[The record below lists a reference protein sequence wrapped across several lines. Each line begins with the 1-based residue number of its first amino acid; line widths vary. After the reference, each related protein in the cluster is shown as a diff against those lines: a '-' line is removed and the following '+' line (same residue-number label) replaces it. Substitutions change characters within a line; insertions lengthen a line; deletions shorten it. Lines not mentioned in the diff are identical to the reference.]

1 MAKKGQQ
8 VQLQAELTTEEEW
21 EKFLSKDGL
30 LLIDIYS
37 DWCGPCSGMAANLKK
52 IKLEFGGDLLLLAI
66 AKNDHIKQLERFRG
80 RSEPTWLFVSKGKKV
95 NMLFGCNA
103 PLLKR
108 VILEEIKKE
117 EQAASGEK
125 QRDRY
130 SEITDLEEIEIQ
142 RQAAIDA
149 VIQAAKEKEEAKR
162 IKEYEERKIA
172 ECNNILEN
180 LPNIGTILIFPCG
193 RDKYHDVLNELMK
206 EASLITT
213 QTEKV
218 RFTEEELEELM
229 YFEEPR
235 QGADEYIFDGYSL
248 HNLLNEEA
256 LFLAV
261 KPSHGSEVEN
271 IDKLLLEM
279 IYGPPMKPPGS
290 EDCPYRQMLTEAE
303 DEESGN
309 VVELIGIWVPAIPC
323 VRATVLRL
331 FFPKLSGPYVIPEPE
346 PEPEHL
352 AIIFDKKKTREALRT
367 MGHWPEQIMN
377 YGFFSNEDPEDTEL
391 IAKSVQRL
399 EDPNIRVK
407 RTYEEKLVIQLSK
420 KKSECVLTFAQI
432 GPIYI
437 SPNPQEGARECAL
450 FFPDDYSESLTEEE
464 RALSDFL
471 ALEPDPEEIQVEEE
485 IEEVQ
490 EPQEAVDAVEAI
502 EASDEDVKEELD
514 MNMFMMM

>member
-180 LPNIGTILIFPCG
+180 LPNIGTMLIFPCG

-218 RFTEEELEELM
+218 RFTEEKLEELM

-261 KPSHGSEVEN
+261 KPSHGIEVEN

-323 VRATVLRL
+323 VRATVL
-331 FFPKLSGPYVIPEPE
+331 S
-346 PEPEHL
+346 
-352 AIIFDKKKTREALRT
+352 
-367 MGHWPEQIMN
+367 
-377 YGFFSNEDPEDTEL
+377 
-391 IAKSVQRL
+391 
-399 EDPNIRVK
+399 
-407 RTYEEKLVIQLSK
+407 EEKLVIQLSK

-490 EPQEAVDAVEAI
+490 EPQEAVDVVEAN

>member
-213 QTEKV
+213 QTEKIKMTRELIDEIFFFCEEKLSLKTIEDTLSGKITIAMIV
-218 RFTEEELEELM
+218 RRNGDLPGEIDDIVLQLVYGNSRKMPGDEHSPCHQLTFKKNNDDDVDSITAVAYDAFKTKEVMELSDLYPGQVMMYGFFDDDKPETATLISKTVTEFEERTTPTTYFSEEKIIIQLAKTNPECLLAFTELGPTYMSADAEKGEIDCKYFFPDGYNVPKEVIHEVKKKFKKKKNKAAAVNQEENTSVATSDLVKEQEELE
-229 YFEEPR
+229 
-235 QGADEYIFDGYSL
+235 
-248 HNLLNEEA
+248 H
-256 LFLAV
+256 
-261 KPSHGSEVEN
+261 
-271 IDKLLLEM
+271 
-279 IYGPPMKPPGS
+279 
-290 EDCPYRQMLTEAE
+290 E
-303 DEESGN
+303 DEEGN
-309 VVELIGIWVPAIPC
+309 SEEEKIECDILPEEHYEQELVEDGN
-323 VRATVLRL
+323 
-331 FFPKLSGPYVIPEPE
+331 LSARSI
-346 PEPEHL
+346 
-352 AIIFDKKKTREALRT
+352 READKAT
-367 MGHWPEQIMN
+367 SP
-377 YGFFSNEDPEDTEL
+377 
-391 IAKSVQRL
+391 IADSCL
-399 EDPNIRVK
+399 
-407 RTYEEKLVIQLSK
+407 
-420 KKSECVLTFAQI
+420 
-432 GPIYI
+432 
-437 SPNPQEGARECAL
+437 
-450 FFPDDYSESLTEEE
+450 
-464 RALSDFL
+464 
-471 ALEPDPEEIQVEEE
+471 
-485 IEEVQ
+485 
-490 EPQEAVDAVEAI
+490 
-502 EASDEDVKEELD
+502 
-514 MNMFMMM
+514 